1 MARPTPIQRMMAG
14 LVALMGITNISSALL
29 VHQIIRNRILHALL
43 PIEVISAGR
52 SLTLIAGFSLLIVA
66 WGLMRGKRV
75 AWMLTLG
82 LLSASALFHMIKGL
96 DWEESL
102 GAIALGGVLLAQRQ
116 HFVRRSDPPTLRRA
130 PLFFVGGLLAIV
142 VYGLVG
148 FWLLRAFQPFT
159 LSLALQELATEVLWS
174 DGPYAPFVHGR
185 AAWFLDSLSLL
196 SLSLVSGT
204 LLLLLR
210 PVLPRSTSAHDRARA
225 DALLRRYAT
234 SSLAPFARESD
245 KSLYFG
251 ETVEGVVA
259 YRVAGRVAVVCGDPI
274 AAPEHVGKLAQTF
287 VGFCARQDWR
297 ACFYEVQPRHL
308 PDYAPL
314 GFEAVKI
321 GEDAWIELSKFTLKG
336 PAIANVRHAVSK
348 IMRDGLTFHLFDS
361 RQDSRV
367 WAQLQA
373 IESSWRAAQRGIE
386 LRFSIGRLP
395 DQPDPNARYT
405 LALAADGATVL
416 AYCSFL
422 PIEGIEGLALDLM
435 RRAPGAP
442 NGTTE
447 FLLARSLEY
456 FRDTGFGWVSLGLA
470 PLANVDTPRDSLL
483 ERGFRAIYSNPK
495 VNAAYHYQSLFFFK
509 CKFNPQWRGGYLLY
523 PNALMLPAVLAAVVR
538 VHAPTLGGR
547 LVLSALHEKLVVR
560 QTVSMP

>member
-1 MARPTPIQRMMAG
+1 MLAG

-29 VHQIIRNRILHALL
+29 VHQIIRNRVLHTLL

-52 SLTLIAGFSLLIVA
+52 SLTMIAGFSLLIVA

-82 LLSASALFHMIKGL
+82 LLGASALLHMIKGL
-96 DWEESL
+96 DWEEAL
-102 GAIALGGVLLAQRQ
+102 GAIALGGVLLVQRR
-116 HFVRRSDPPTLRRA
+116 HFVCRSDPPTLRRA
-130 PLFFVGGLLAIV
+130 PLFLAGGVVAIV

-148 FWLLRAFQPFT
+148 FWLLRAFQPVT
-159 LSLALQELATEVLWS
+159 LSLALQELAAQMLWS

-196 SLSLVSGT
+196 SLTLVSGT

-210 PVLPRSTSAHDRARA
+210 PVLPHSTSACDRARA

-245 KSLYFG
+245 KLLYFG
-251 ETVEGVVA
+251 ETVEGVVV
-259 YRVAGRVAVVCGDPI
+259 YRVAGRGAVVCGDPI
-274 AAPEHVGKLAQTF
+274 AAPEHVGKLAQEF
-287 VGFCARQDWR
+287 MHFCARQDWLV
-297 ACFYEVQPRHL
+297 CFYEVQPRHL
-308 PDYAPL
+308 PDYTPL
-314 GFEAVKI
+314 GFEVVKI

-336 PAIANVRHAVSK
+336 PAIADVRHAVSN
-348 IMRDGLTFHLFDS
+348 IVRDGLTFHRFDP
-361 RQDSRV
+361 RQDSGV
-367 WAQLQA
+367 WAQVQA
-373 IESSWRAAQRGIE
+373 IESAWRAAQGGIE

-422 PIEGIEGLALDLM
+422 PIEGIDGLAVDVM

-442 NGTTE
+442 NGTME

-456 FRDTGFGWVSLGLA
+456 LRETGIAWVALGLA

-483 ERGFRAIYSNPK
+483 ERGIRAIYSSPK
-495 VNAAYHYQSLFFFK
+495 INAAYHFQSLFFFK

-523 PNALMLPAVLAAVVR
+523 PNVLALPAVLAAVVR
-538 VHAPTLGGR
+538 VHVPILGAR
-547 LVLSALHEKLVVR
+547 LVLNALREKLVVR
-560 QTVSMP
+560 QTASTAVAAVKAR

>member
-1 MARPTPIQRMMAG
+1 M
-14 LVALMGITNISSALL
+14 
-29 VHQIIRNRILHALL
+29 
-43 PIEVISAGR
+43 
-52 SLTLIAGFSLLIVA
+52 
-66 WGLMRGKRV
+66 
-75 AWMLTLG
+75 
-82 LLSASALFHMIKGL
+82 
-96 DWEESL
+96 
-102 GAIALGGVLLAQRQ
+102 
-116 HFVRRSDPPTLRRA
+116 
-130 PLFFVGGLLAIV
+130 
-142 VYGLVG
+142 
-148 FWLLRAFQPFT
+148 
-159 LSLALQELATEVLWS
+159 
-174 DGPYAPFVHGR
+174 
-185 AAWFLDSLSLL
+185 
-196 SLSLVSGT
+196 
-204 LLLLLR
+204 
-210 PVLPRSTSAHDRARA
+210 
-225 DALLRRYAT
+225 
-234 SSLAPFARESD
+234 
-245 KSLYFG
+245 
-251 ETVEGVVA
+251 A

-336 PAIANVRHAVSK
+336 PAVANVRHAVSK

-361 RQDSRV
+361 RQDSRI
-367 WAQLQA
+367 WAQVQA
-373 IESSWRAAQRGIE
+373 IESSWRAAQGGIE

-405 LALAADGATVL
+405 VALAADGATVL

-422 PIEGIEGLALDLM
+422 PIEGIEGLALDVM

-483 ERGFRAIYSNPK
+483 ERGIRAIYSNPK

-509 CKFNPQWRGGYLLY
+509 RKFNPQWRGGFLLY
-523 PNALMLPAVLAAVVR
+523 PNALTLPAVLVAVVR
-538 VHAPTLGGR
+538 VHVPTLGAR
-547 LVLSALHEKLVVR
+547 LVLNALQEKLLLR
-560 QTVSMP
+560 QTVSNAVAGVKAR